1 MLMYENV
8 FLTYIT
14 VDVFNM
20 SVIGDETYI
29 GLFADI
35 DGQYILLLA
44 WKLFLHF
51 CNWDKLAI

>member
-14 VDVFNM
+14 VDEFKI

-29 GLFADI
+29 GLFAEI
-35 DGQYILLLA
+35 DGQYVLLL
-44 WKLFLHF
+44 
-51 CNWDKLAI
+51 N